1 MAVFGYFL
9 PPLRPRIFKILLY
22 QAEPLNP
29 SLNCGTSPKMELIHQ
44 FCYDFFIF
52 SFLAH
57 FGSFLAKIGYFKWAG
72 REAGAPSSPLR
83 CFLSSDILTTIQ
95 KLWVSQNNA
104 SLDIWG
110 TPRGDGR
117 KQKRGKKNEN
127 GENPPMW

>member
-1 MAVFGYFL
+1 MAIFGYFW

-44 FCYDFFIF
+44 FCLDFSIF

-72 REAGAPSSPLR
+72 REAGAPQWPSEVLTILR
-83 CFLSSDILTTIQ
+83 YPNHNTKI
-95 KLWVSQNNA
+95 
-104 SLDIWG
+104 
-110 TPRGDGR
+110 P
-117 KQKRGKKNEN
+117 
-127 GENPPMW
+127 GEPK